1 MMEAMESKLDNGMD
15 RCIFIK
21 KFTSRKREAPV
32 SSLHVVKEILT
43 KHFVRNLMVNVCRS
57 RSRIA
62 QSENVVETL
71 SIAESHQ
78 YVLCHVNDL
87 IERQLN
93 IPRVHICAKQA
104 PVTLEQSVKYR
115 VLIISLMFIH
125 FMLDRILSSY
135 AGYVKHVLMSE
146 QKKSDFRPSEG
157 GNADLFSCTQVSQNF
172 TPAVTS
178 TVTTLSGIQQGTTLF
193 QG

>member
-1 MMEAMESKLDNGMD
+1 
-15 RCIFIK
+15 
-21 KFTSRKREAPV
+21 
-32 SSLHVVKEILT
+32 
-43 KHFVRNLMVNVCRS
+43 
-57 RSRIA
+57 
-62 QSENVVETL
+62 
-71 SIAESHQ
+71 
-78 YVLCHVNDL
+78 
-87 IERQLN
+87 
-93 IPRVHICAKQA
+93 
-104 PVTLEQSVKYR
+104 
-115 VLIISLMFIH
+115 MFIY

>member
-1 MMEAMESKLDNGMD
+1 MRG
-15 RCIFIK
+15 
-21 KFTSRKREAPV
+21 EAPV
-32 SSLHVVKEILT
+32 SSLHAVKEILT

-71 SIAESHQ
+71 SIEESHQ

-104 PVTLEQSVKYR
+104 PVTLEQSVKY
-115 VLIISLMFIH
+115 
-125 FMLDRILSSY
+125 
-135 AGYVKHVLMSE
+135 
-146 QKKSDFRPSEG
+146 
-157 GNADLFSCTQVSQNF
+157 
-172 TPAVTS
+172 
-178 TVTTLSGIQQGTTLF
+178 
-193 QG
+193 